1 MRRRKW
7 ERERS
12 RGRAGAWLTAWGS
25 LRGGKGEAGGCTG
38 QEPGDERPAAGAKGM
53 ADGRSGLQPAS
64 RRPQDVK
71 SGVQVDCFVLETR

>member
-12 RGRAGAWLTAWGS
+12 RGRAGAWLTAWGT
-25 LRGGKGEAGGCTG
+25 LRGAKGEAEGCIG
-38 QEPGDERPAAGAKGM
+38 QEPGDERPAGAKGM
-53 ADGRSGLQPAS
+53 VDGRSGLQPAS

-71 SGVQVDCFVLETR
+71 SSLPVDCFVLETR